1 MQRKHLT
8 KSNPIHDF
16 KKRRKKTPSKLG
28 IEKEHTETHKDDLQ
42 TTYTDI
48 IFNCERLNAFSV
60 RSETRHRYLLSPLL
74 LNILLEVL
82 VRK

>member
-42 TTYTDI
+42 PIPTLHLTVKD
-48 IFNCERLNAFSV
+48 
-60 RSETRHRYLLSPLL
+60 
-74 LNILLEVL
+74 
-82 VRK
+82 